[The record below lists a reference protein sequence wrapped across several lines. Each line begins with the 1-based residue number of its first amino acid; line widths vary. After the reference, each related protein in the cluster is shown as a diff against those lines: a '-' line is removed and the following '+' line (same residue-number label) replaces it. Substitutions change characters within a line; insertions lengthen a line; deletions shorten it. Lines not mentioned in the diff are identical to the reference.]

1 MGSSFACSQS
11 RLSGENQAQHCDG
24 ELAVFNYETHTYTTG
39 IKAFKSHSSA
49 SSSDG
54 FPYFIFI
61 GVPFWSVNPGAFPEE
76 VKSEQTTIKLIEAAR
91 YQLRCGRP
99 LRRIL
104 HWPCRTRAGCYLSKF
119 NLWPAAADPAA
130 ASLCERFLIETL
142 AQETLAGLITMLLK
156 VPLLWVRCEHPGLA
170 APYPSAPLLPPHPQP
185 NCSLILLLGQLS
197 FNSRL

>member
-1 MGSSFACSQS
+1 MK
-11 RLSGENQAQHCDG
+11 REI
-24 ELAVFNYETHTYTTG
+24 AVFNYGTYTYTTG
-39 IKAFKSHSSA
+39 IKAFKSNSSA

-61 GVPFWSVNPGAFPEE
+61 VVPFWSVNPGAFPEE
-76 VKSEQTTIKLIEAAR
+76 VKSEQTTIKLIEVAR

-142 AQETLAGLITMLLK
+142 TQKHSRAWLPCWWKSPCCGSDVNTQDWQPRTHLLRS
-156 VPLLWVRCEHPGLA
+156 P
-170 APYPSAPLLPPHPQP
+170 PSPQP
-185 NCSLILLLGQLS
+185 NSSLILLLAHS
-197 FNSRL
+197 TFNSCL